1 MKMTSRLTTRMNAV
15 ALLACLA
22 LSSSAALAAPIGLI
36 DDFNTPGLSEYTFYK
51 RLDQGAGTTN
61 ILFSDAAGTLDATS
75 VGTTGAEQV
84 LFFRNDGVSLGV
96 FEELQIDGP
105 ATKLGTANDLGLAIG
120 ATPTGLA
127 GAGDNRATADFLF
140 ISFRATTQLNSRG
153 FNGGVE
159 VGQVQNFGVNA
170 TKLFIARTGTS
181 TVDLGWYDG
190 TTRNVTRSVTLVNP
204 SIFDNVGFYADLR
217 NDGGGFTGL
226 NNLQI
231 VPEPASIAMLVGSLG
246 LLAIRRR

>member
-1 MKMTSRLTTRMNAV
+1 MKMTSRLTTWMTTG
-15 ALLACLA
+15 ALLACLT
-22 LSSSAALAAPIGLI
+22 LSSATAVAGPIGLI

-51 RLDQGAGTTN
+51 RLDQNAGTTN
-61 ILFSDAAGTLDATS
+61 ILFSDATGTLDATS
-75 VGTTGAEQV
+75 VGSTGAEQV
-84 LFFRNDGVSLGV
+84 LFLRNDGVSLGI

-105 ATKLGTANDLGLAIG
+105 ATKIGTANDLGLAIG

-153 FNGGVE
+153 FNGGAE

-170 TKLFIARTGTS
+170 TKLFIARTGTN

-190 TTRNVTRSVTLVNP
+190 LMRNISRSVTVANT
-204 SIFDNVGFYADLR
+204 SVFDNVGFYADLR

-226 NNLQI
+226 DNLQI
-231 VPEPASIAMLVGSLG
+231 IPEPASVTMLLCSLG
-246 LLAIRRR
+246 VLVIRRR